1 MIQFR
6 FGLTPVKDIRP
17 WGGDTPSLS
26 WFSLTDGWYDL
37 EADGHHLFRHT
48 DGTHV
53 DYYVV
58 RLWED
63 VLDALP
69 AALEPVPADLVPFVA
84 GDLMAWLPSDRP
96 DTEAAAD
103 WYGQHSLDM
112 GYSQS
117 APHIR
122 WWRTAGESGDDLMT
136 VTWAYDRDE
145 DHEFTAPA
153 AGRVTLLTTD
163 FIAAVTSLHRDLF
176 AAMEARVTA
185 LEATGPPPGV
195 EIDLRHLRHEQQD
208 RATWLRRALDRECDT
223 DWAAVRAGARVLVPL
238 PPP

>member
-6 FGLTPVKDIRP
+6 FGLTPVRDIQP

-26 WFSLTDGWYDL
+26 WFSLTDGWY
-37 EADGHHLFRHT
+37 EIKAGGHHLLRHR

-69 AALEPVPADLVPFVA
+69 EVLEPVPDDLVPFLA
-84 GDLMAWLPSDRP
+84 GDPSTWLPTDSP
-96 DTEAAAD
+96 ETEAAAD
-103 WYGQHSLDM
+103 WHGQHSLDM
-112 GYSQS
+112 GYLQS

-122 WWRTAGESGDDLMT
+122 WWRTVSESGGDLMT
-136 VTWAYDRDE
+136 VTWTHAQDVD
-145 DHEFTAPA
+145 D
-153 AGRVTLLTTD
+153 GRVTLPTTD
-163 FIAAVTSLHRDLF
+163 FVAAVTGLHRDLF
-176 AAMEARVTA
+176 AAMEARVTT

-195 EIDLRHLRHEQQD
+195 EIDLPHLRHEQQD
-208 RATWLRRALDRECDT
+208 RATWLRRALERTRET
-223 DWAAVRAGARVLVPL
+223 DWAAVRAGVRLLVPV